1 MSAEEVKQEII
12 ESDINSCTKEEK
24 NLYKKLLNGI
34 NKALI
39 SADKEFLKVACCIWE
54 IDNKKLFRAGQYK
67 NISECIQDIYGIKHT
82 MTYGYIAIV
91 ERFFDKDENNH
102 PVGLNENFKDFGLSQ
117 LSVMAKC
124 DERLLEDISPD
135 MSVRAI
141 KDFIARSKEMN
152 IQEDVQENEQI
163 EMNLPEDFEDDD
175 IDWTAEEDKVFVA
188 SFDSIKSMN
197 KLGDVL
203 MENLEHFRKDK
214 RFENKK
220 LEYKIFLSWE

>member
-12 ESDINSCTKEEK
+12 ESDVNACTKEEK
-24 NLYKKLLNGI
+24 TLYKKLLNGI

-39 SADKEFLKVACCIWE
+39 NADKEFLKVACCIWE

-117 LSVMAKC
+117 LSIMAKC
-124 DERLLEDISPD
+124 DERLLEDITPD

-141 KDFIARSKEMN
+141 KDFIARSKEMV
-152 IQEDVQENEQI
+152 IQEKVENEQL
-163 EMNLPEDFEDDD
+163 EMNLPEEPDMD
-175 IDWTAEEDKVFVA
+175 IDWTADEDRVFIA
-188 SFDSIKSMN
+188 SFENITEMN
-197 KLGDVL
+197 KLEDML
-203 MENLEHFRKDK
+203 NDTMEQFRKDE
-214 RFENKK
+214 RFKKKK
-220 LEYKIFLSWE
+220 LTYNIFLSWE